1 MSTIGQLTA
10 GLGLDIGPL
19 QKGAI
24 KAASDIKKMSTD
36 INASIDQ
43 INRNT
48 VRSLIAPG
56 MGNEASSVISK
67 LNNIQ
72 KELIETSRIADKTS
86 GKINSSLAS
95 VGGGSIGSKG
105 FGIQAAI
112 NSLQGSGKSLENSLN
127 GAISNSEKGFR
138 NLSGTATSELS
149 KVSSAFQ
156 ATSAIIQGSL
166 MASLGA
172 VAVKTIQVSGE
183 FERLEVKLN
192 ALTKG
197 RGTETLD
204 ELNKWAMVMPVNTM
218 KAVDTFTMMLAMGL
232 NPTIDKM
239 TTLVDVSVLFG
250 EEAMTSVAR
259 ALGQMQ
265 QLGKVSY
272 QELMQFANAG
282 INVRKYLVDAF
293 GMSIEELQKSGKDIT
308 EITNAVLDG
317 LKKEFGGAAAEAS
330 KSWTG
335 VKETFF
341 SMIDEVARK
350 GGEADGSFD
359 GLKDALRGVTKVI
372 VENQDTLVQLAS
384 STVKFTGDL
393 VSLGSV
399 ILGTAMPAIDVFGKG
414 LDGLRTFF
422 QNLGLWSAGLN
433 VAFADTK
440 KIETDPYLT
449 VIKAQNDKLEAQVK
463 RRKFLLGGAGIVE
476 VGQNISKGV
485 KDAEKVG
492 SDFVTALSNPIDSV
506 KTAWNNLSV
515 QTKDVREEFIKS
527 MDAFFVTPS
536 LSGMVDSVVKP
547 YNDALDDTIKKEK
560 MIVEN
565 RNKMSKEVL
574 KKSIESD
581 FDFFVSEAKK
591 PKDNLFA
598 LQRNFANSPMSSLIQ
613 PKEKEKKEKGS
624 KAVVNLNA
632 QVDLAKD
639 LDWHFREIVG
649 DISAEEKALKA
660 VDAIIDRQVKD
671 LKAIGLG
678 EKDILKIRTQA
689 HQKELAILKS
699 KEEMADVVKK
709 VKELEKGGMIYG
721 DDYGTLK
728 EGEQSQWSVKKELD
742 EEALEK
748 FVDLADEIGA
758 SFADAFLTGFEGG
771 LDGLGDVLKGVLED
785 QVFSSIS
792 KSISKSVQNSLS
804 NSKFL
809 SSFGPAL
816 GSIAGGVVGAGLG
829 EIGKMITGSSK
840 SDQKRKEE
848 RALIKELYHNTKAT
862 ERNTAR
868 LVAGETSSYTSPLSD
883 ITAGFQDMAVDL
895 REKFKG
901 GLSFGLG
908 GLIRDLEGSIG
919 SMKINVVFKSML
931 EGFENG
937 FSNINSM
944 ISEFSKM
951 SDVDNLHNKTKAGL
965 NSIIASLEEF
975 AAEIDNVQ
983 KDIFKSLRA
992 SWEAAGDAFRTEGEV
1007 SRRGMEEAGKDY
1019 LLGLA
1024 ETFKLEGTSIGT
1036 EWKELFG
1043 GIKLPQTKYMDDS
1056 YIEELSKLTS
1066 VQEISQ
1072 KLLKDLIPGTDAY
1085 NKAME
1090 ASLII
1095 YETSRLKAKETQ
1107 TDILASVNDMWVST
1121 ADTFKTEAQRTQ
1133 EEVEKQGR
1141 EFLLGLADSYGL
1153 DVKDLDKL
1161 KNVNEITNQLLK
1173 DLVPGTEEYNQVME
1187 ASVKIYDTAIMKQKS
1202 MVSGLESSISSWKDD
1217 LTKRNWGKSEWVG
1230 EFETIGR
1237 SIEGLN
1243 VLSDTYFSDALS
1255 LSEKQFDA
1263 LKQIVSFSEA
1273 QLLELQNS
1281 SKSLS
1286 EQLWEFSKGGEAD
1299 AISSKDWMSRGEGL
1313 YLTAEKTLNPEDI
1326 QEFQQFLPELR
1337 DAMLSAGYS
1346 NSYVT
1351 EQFQWA
1357 LSTLL
1362 DKVNVAMADVESNID
1377 KLPELA
1383 PSVQTQQPIQI
1394 MLNVDGK
1401 QLSNVII
1408 DQLNT
1413 NTNLIKAVQRID

>member
-1 MSTIGQLTA
+1 MSTIGELTA
-10 GLGLDIGPL
+10 GIGLNIGPL
-19 QKGAI
+19 QKGA
-24 KAASDIKKMSTD
+24 
-36 INASIDQ
+36 
-43 INRNT
+43 
-48 VRSLIAPG
+48 
-56 MGNEASSVISK
+56 
-67 LNNIQ
+67 
-72 KELIETSRIADKTS
+72 TS
-86 GKINSSLAS
+86 
-95 VGGGSIGSKG
+95 
-105 FGIQAAI
+105 
-112 NSLQGSGKSLENSLN
+112 
-127 GAISNSEKGFR
+127 
-138 NLSGTATSELS
+138 ATSELNKMAS
-149 KVSSAFQ
+149 NMDAALSRINSSVNSLDANFGKGVNSIVGAIQ
-156 ATSAIIQGSL
+156 SGEGKIGKSSTGIIQSLGSVKSIVATL
-166 MASLGA
+166 GAGLSVGALGKSILDVNVAFDKMQASLETVTGSKDLADQAFAGLKEFAKETPYQLGEVTGAYIKMRAVGMDASRSALTSYGNTASAMSKSLDQMIEA
-172 VAVKTIQVSGE
+172 VADAQRGE
-183 FERLEVKLN
+183 FERLKEFGIKASKQGENVTFTFQNVATKVGFNAQEIEKYLQGIGKTQFAGGMIRQMDTLGGKLSNLSDAWDAAMRKIGDAGATSAMKGSVESLTKMIESASNSLPMFIDGIERIGKVLVVSGGVASLPFIFAGVAKSIGFATLALAEFNLVVKTGGIMS
-192 ALTKG
+192 ALTTPLFGASIAAQLAAKEITKLQIAGQGMIALYAGWQLGDYLYDNFETARLAGLGFVDGVMKG
-197 RGTETLD
+197 FINLEYGVKTTWNAISSGWNFAIDSMMTVMADFLEWAGTGLD
-204 ELNKWAMVMPVNTM
+204 SLPFVDGVASSLSGVVESLREGANNSKSFADSQEELNKKFQEQVKLHEA
-218 KAVDTFTMMLAMGL
+218 
-232 NPTIDKM
+232 TI
-239 TTLVDVSVLFG
+239 
-250 EEAMTSVAR
+250 
-259 ALGQMQ
+259 
-265 QLGKVSY
+265 
-272 QELMQFANAG
+272 EL
-282 INVRKYLVDAF
+282 VRK
-293 GMSIEELQKSGKDIT
+293 SHT
-308 EITNAVLDG
+308 E
-317 LKKEFGGAAAEAS
+317 K
-330 KSWTG
+330 
-335 VKETFF
+335 
-341 SMIDEVARK
+341 
-350 GGEADGSFD
+350 
-359 GLKDALRGVTKVI
+359 
-372 VENQDTLVQLAS
+372 
-384 STVKFTGDL
+384 
-393 VSLGSV
+393 
-399 ILGTAMPAIDVFGKG
+399 
-414 LDGLRTFF
+414 
-422 QNLGLWSAGLN
+422 
-433 VAFADTK
+433 
-440 KIETDPYLT
+440 
-449 VIKAQNDKLEAQVK
+449 
-463 RRKFLLGGAGIVE
+463 
-476 VGQNISKGV
+476 
-485 KDAEKVG
+485 
-492 SDFVTALSNPIDSV
+492 
-506 KTAWNNLSV
+506 
-515 QTKDVREEFIKS
+515 
-527 MDAFFVTPS
+527 
-536 LSGMVDSVVKP
+536 
-547 YNDALDDTIKKEK
+547 KKEK
-560 MIVEN
+560 KIYHGE
-565 RNKMSKEVL
+565 L
-574 KKSIESD
+574 
-581 FDFFVSEAKK
+581 
-591 PKDNLFA
+591 P
-598 LQRNFANSPMSSLIQ
+598 NSPVSKLNN
-613 PKEKEKKEKGS
+613 PPGVGTDKLKG
-624 KAVVNLNA
+624 VNLNA

-728 EGEQSQWSVKKELD
+728 EGEQSQWSVSKELD
-742 EEALEK
+742 DDALEK

-792 KSISKSVQNSLS
+792 KSISKSIQNSLA

-883 ITAGFQDMAVDL
+883 VTAGFQDMAVDL
-895 REKFKG
+895 RAKFKG

-908 GLIRDLEGSIG
+908 SLIKDLEGVIG
-919 SMKINVVFKSML
+919 SMKINAVFKSML

-992 SWEAAGDAFRTEGEV
+992 SWEEAGDAFRTEGEV

-1043 GIKLPQTKYMDDS
+1043 GIKLPQTKYMDDA

-1095 YETSRLKAKETQ
+1095 YETSRLKAKATQ

-1141 EFLLGLADSYGL
+1141 EFLLGLADSYGM

-1217 LTKRNWGKSEWVG
+1217 LIKRNWGKSEWVG